1 MIVDLSNI
9 YSGFSDKLRAI
20 AFHIALNKLKKNS
33 SNVFYVYEKK
43 TKECPFR
50 FIDYCRIEKIKIIK
64 IKKKENH

>member
-20 AFHIALNKLKKNS
+20 TFHIALNKLKK
-33 SNVFYVYEKK
+33 VAMYFMYIEK

-50 FIDYCRIEKIKIIK
+50 FIDYCRIKKIKIIK